1 MHLRGR
7 FWALRIWG
15 QEGSCCW
22 PVSAHP
28 EFNIPVFFQTRSRS
42 VMASQGHRTE
52 GAPSEV
58 RGNGN
63 FCWVSGGSSTSRLGG
78 VRFTQRL
85 GDARWHVTRVTG
97 APTTRPQTATPKEG
111 DEGEASDTPSME
123 TVYITSA
130 SRRDSNDEC
139 F

>member
-1 MHLRGR
+1 M
-7 FWALRIWG
+7 
-15 QEGSCCW
+15 
-22 PVSAHP
+22 SAHP

-52 GAPSEV
+52 DAPSEV

-85 GDARWHVTRVTG
+85 GDAKWNVTRVTDVP
-97 APTTRPQTATPKEG
+97 ATRPQTVTPTEG
-111 DEGEASDTPSME
+111 DEGEASDTPSLE
-123 TVYITSA
+123 TVYITLV
-130 SRRDSNDEC
+130 SRRYSYGEC